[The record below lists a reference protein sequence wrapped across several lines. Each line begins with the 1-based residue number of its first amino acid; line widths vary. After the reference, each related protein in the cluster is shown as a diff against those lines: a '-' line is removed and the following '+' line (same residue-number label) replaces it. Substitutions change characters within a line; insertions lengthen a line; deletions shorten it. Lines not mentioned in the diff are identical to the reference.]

1 MATVMKL
8 LAARLQWRLQH
19 LLALSTKGTSG
30 MWIEHSSQE
39 RGLKPDFWVTI
50 ALPEE
55 NLVQLLC
62 PRVSGHNM
70 LTSHFLQRLR
80 KKENTKTRIY
90 TKVRMH
96 MYFVR
101 AHNMFNSEAVISRK
115 EFFGLLPTS
124 LGGGGD
130 PYKTDSSLS
139 THHRCCPTKASSCY
153 RRQHLG

>member
-1 MATVMKL
+1 MATREAFHTDETLGSQATMAPSTSPSSLRKG
-8 LAARLQWRLQH
+8 H
-19 LLALSTKGTSG
+19 LRKVDRAQQSR
-30 MWIEHSSQE
+30 
-39 RGLKPDFWVTI
+39 RGLKPDFWVNI

-62 PRVSGHNM
+62 LRVSGHNM

-101 AHNMFNSEAVISRK
+101 AYNMFNSEAVISRK

-124 LGGGGD
+124 LGGG
-130 PYKTDSSLS
+130 SL
-139 THHRCCPTKASSCY
+139 
-153 RRQHLG
+153 